1 MKLIFSVMAFVVG
14 VLAALKGGLTIEQ
27 GSDGN
32 SITHIHVHIGLVN
45 LVPTNFN
52 DNSHADAYDYSNT
65 TSADESQQDEA
76 TPEDDMAY
84 AGV

>member
-1 MKLIFSVMAFVVG
+1 MKLIFSAMAFVVG
-14 VLAALKGGLTIEQ
+14 VLAALKGGMTIEQ

-32 SITHIHVHIGLVN
+32 SITHVHVHIGLFN
-45 LVPTNFN
+45 IVPTNFN

-65 TSADESQQDEA
+65 TASDDTPQEVQSEDEMS
-76 TPEDDMAY
+76 Y